1 MSRCSRC
8 WKRAAIAPRGRW
20 RRLWVTAPTAPE
32 RRIAQAHEAQVEL
45 RTKMPSLRKGG
56 RYGPADFRVSG
67 DGKIA
72 HCPAGAASVEVRRR
86 GKGHLHLWSAEICG
100 SCPLKAVC
108 TTAARRTLAVAPD
121 FHDRRER
128 ERYARSEDG
137 RQRLRERMA
146 AEHAIG
152 RLKNLGAGTARR
164 CGRAKTKAQWLWSA
178 AVANLSLIWGS
189 DVAHDGGCPHPT
201 VALRRARAAMYAL
214 FRRHVSGFAGPRALS
229 TAASLPDVRRNPRR
243 RYSPRPH
250 FAAGPLACD
259 SLALRRV
266 DGSRRTAR
274 RAVGS
279 RSGTCAWCDDSL
291 PRALYLQERAC

>member
-1 MSRCSRC
+1 MRHGHKSNGKLYSGHKAHVAVEVTSPAEPDGEQVQSLLEESSDRTARPVEEALGDCAYST
-8 WKRAAIAPRGRW
+8 RAA
-20 RRLWVTAPTAPE
+20 
-32 RRIAQAHEAQVEL
+32 IAQAHEAQVEL

-72 HCPAGAASVEVRRR
+72 HCPAGAASVEVKRR

-189 DVAHDGGCPHPT
+189 DVARDGGCPHPT

-214 FRRHVSGFAGPRALS
+214 FRRHVRI
-229 TAASLPDVRRNPRR
+229 RR
-243 RYSPRPH
+243 
-250 FAAGPLACD
+250 AAGTLH
-259 SLALRRV
+259 RRFA
-266 DGSRRTAR
+266 T
-274 RAVGS
+274 
-279 RSGTCAWCDDSL
+279 
-291 PRALYLQERAC
+291 